1 MRKEALVAFSV
12 LSLVTLACSISINM
26 PVAKQVR
33 GSGNVIMV
41 ERQVSGF
48 HAVSLAGIGE
58 LHIEVGDEE
67 KLLIQA
73 EDNLLEY
80 IDTTVQDGSLN
91 IGFRSGYSLDP
102 QEPINYFLSVKSLDS
117 ISVSGLGNANAPA
130 LQAGDF
136 KVAISG
142 SGSVELQG
150 LEADQLDV
158 VISGLGSLAI
168 GEGKVGD
175 QAINISGSGTYK
187 AQELQSNNAVVEISG
202 LGNASI
208 WADEKLTV
216 RISGSGVVE
225 YVGNPQNIESEI
237 SGAGKL
243 EQIK

>member
-1 MRKEALVAFSV
+1 MRKEALIAFSA
-12 LSLVTLACSISINM
+12 LSLVTLACSITFNL
-26 PVAKQVR
+26 PHPAVK
-33 GSGNVIMV
+33 GSGNVIMI
-41 ERQVSGF
+41 ERQVSNF

-80 IDTTVQDGSLN
+80 IDSQVQDGSLN
-91 IGFRSGYSLDP
+91 IGLRPGVSLDP
-102 QEPINYFLSVKSLDS
+102 QKPINYFLSVKSLDS

-130 LQAGDF
+130 LKAGNF

-142 SGSVELQG
+142 SGSVELQS
-150 LEADQLDV
+150 LEADQLEV

-175 QAINISGSGTYK
+175 QAINISGSGIYK
-187 AQELQSNNAVVEISG
+187 AQELQSDNADVEISG
-202 LGNASI
+202 LGNATI
-208 WADEKLTV
+208 WADKNLKV
-216 RISGSGVVE
+216 KISGSGVVE
-225 YVGNPQNIESEI
+225 YAGDPQKIESDI